1 MDKVFCRVRSTKDI
15 ALASSFFIAGCIL
28 LVIPTYDSVNILGFM
43 MTLTGIILALAL
55 RSGYKDSENG
65 ENYCKRERYFPHSY
79 KQDIAESLEKEL
91 FKIDLSEEDKGN
103 GIRLD
108 IYYNRKNGKA
118 YVQLYE
124 YIPYTYEPCSQV
136 YEYQLPMIERI
147 IK

>member
-1 MDKVFCRVRSTKDI
+1 MDKVFCRVRSAKDI
-15 ALASSFFIAGCIL
+15 ALASSFVIAGCIL
-28 LVIPTYDSVNILGFM
+28 LVIPTSDSVNILGFL
-43 MTLTGIILALAL
+43 MTITGIILALAL

-65 ENYCKRERYFPHSY
+65 EKYCKCERYFPQHQ
-79 KQDIAESLEKEL
+79 KHDIAESLEKEL
-91 FKIDLSEEDKGN
+91 FKIDLTDEDKGN

-124 YIPYTYEPCSQV
+124 YIPYTYEPCSQL